1 MYSLEPSHL
10 CITEALHDSS
20 CQVVSEANVML
31 KQTSFE
37 GSLTVEGMPAKK
49 KLKVASALFVCIT
62 PATNS
67 SAACGATIL

>member
-1 MYSLEPSHL
+1 
-10 CITEALHDSS
+10 
-20 CQVVSEANVML
+20 ML